1 MNNWFQWESEERE
14 MERKMKLEEKKRGK
28 CMKCSEFFC
37 LSFEFLLFTWD
48 VQYLTGCFLC
58 WISGWVSYR
67 SFHIVIFT
75 HFGRCSRSQAAFVG
89 YFTGEPQTQSS
100 CVPIQL
106 ACEGPCSGL
115 KQSVLLW
122 QNRMT
127 DLCLRS
133 PGWKGRRRAV
143 RWQREEPLAGF
154 QHRPKTAHGP
164 FEGDKQKILEH
175 WRTGNN
181 HAVAL
186 GFVSSTKAQPFW
198 KCTKALLRKNAV
210 TSAKNKFLQKSESGG
225 HWEWRSTHRLFLNP
239 VKHGLNMLRFVLVFR
254 RHLKGPSADTNRR
267 WWSWLKRGW
276 LVRYETRWIGS
287 WSAAKLLLEAG
298 AFNKEPL

>member
-1 MNNWFQWESEERE
+1 

-122 QNRMT
+122 QYRMT

-143 RWQREEPLAGF
+143 R
-154 QHRPKTAHGP
+154 
-164 FEGDKQKILEH
+164 
-175 WRTGNN
+175 
-181 HAVAL
+181 
-186 GFVSSTKAQPFW
+186 
-198 KCTKALLRKNAV
+198 
-210 TSAKNKFLQKSESGG
+210 
-225 HWEWRSTHRLFLNP
+225 
-239 VKHGLNMLRFVLVFR
+239 
-254 RHLKGPSADTNRR
+254 
-267 WWSWLKRGW
+267 
-276 LVRYETRWIGS
+276 
-287 WSAAKLLLEAG
+287 
-298 AFNKEPL
+298 